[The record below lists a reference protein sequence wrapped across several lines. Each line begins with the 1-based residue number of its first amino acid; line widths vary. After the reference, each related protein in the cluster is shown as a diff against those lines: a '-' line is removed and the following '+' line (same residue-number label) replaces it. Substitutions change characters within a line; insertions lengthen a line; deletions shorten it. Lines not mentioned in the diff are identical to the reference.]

1 MLLMDVG
8 MSIKVESVC
17 VETGIGL
24 IEEACYKLVGIEY
37 L

>member
-1 MLLMDVG
+1 MDG
-8 MSIKVESVC
+8 GESIKVESVC

-24 IEEACYKLVGIEY
+24 IEEACDKLVGIEY

>member
-17 VETGIGL
+17 VETGSDL
-24 IEEACYKLVGIEY
+24 VEEACYKLGGIEY